1 MTVDQIVLE
10 TIKKVKNGIEK
21 AKYSQVES
29 KFVTLGEREF
39 DAMEQVWSRAGTNRK
54 RIIEGLPYVKAKRW
68 TGVKVCQNRVRTGGA
83 YNK

>member
-39 DAMEQVWSRAGTNRK
+39 DAIEQVWSRAGTNCK
-54 RIIEGLPYVKAKRW
+54 RVIEGWPYVKSKRG
-68 TGVKVCQNRVRTGGA
+68 TGVKVCQNRVRTGGG

>member
-1 MTVDQIVLE
+1 
-10 TIKKVKNGIEK
+10 
-21 AKYSQVES
+21 
-29 KFVTLGEREF
+29 VTLGEREF